1 VIAKTPLHVAAA
13 LLSVASP
20 SWAQYGGGAAGSE
33 STTAATMATPK
44 PSSFEGMSAGDRKI
58 GRALFL
64 AQHPTAEGP
73 APLSLNQIADLKVN
87 STWAKVFTHMQS
99 RGLLQAKNLG
109 QIVNGYQRSEARPP
123 ERSAT
128 KTGSSPTLVT
138 GGNGSVVAS
147 SQRGGIAHGG
157 DVVGET
163 STAADIAAADKRGGA
178 VERRDALVQRRDAVE
193 RRGR

>member
-1 VIAKTPLHVAAA
+1 MIVKTPLLITAT
-13 LLSVASP
+13 LLSLASP

-33 STTAATMATPK
+33 STTAATTAAPK
-44 PSSFEGMSAGDRKI
+44 PNSFEGMSAGDRKI

-64 AQHPTAEGP
+64 AQHPTAAGP
-73 APLSLNQIADLKVN
+73 APLSLNQIADLKAH

-109 QIVNGYQRSEARPP
+109 QIVNGYQRSEARPQ
-123 ERSAT
+123 ERSAA

-163 STAADIAAADKRGGA
+163 STAADIAAADKRGRD
-178 VERRDALVQRRDAVE
+178 VERRDAVE